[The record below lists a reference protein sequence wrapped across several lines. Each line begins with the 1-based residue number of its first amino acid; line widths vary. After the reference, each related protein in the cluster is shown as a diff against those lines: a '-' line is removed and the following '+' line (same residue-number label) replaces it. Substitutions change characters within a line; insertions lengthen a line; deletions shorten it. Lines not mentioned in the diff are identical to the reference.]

1 MGNQLFRKCQHQK
14 SLGHPTDTQAVI
26 HNGEEEWRG
35 YAAYWQDRLLLPGY
49 AAQILFG
56 NLEEPFEL
64 AHPVRADVAGSP
76 GRSRLLQE
84 PDGFFM
90 VGLGDVEGVFKGG
103 LVESFVIHATSVV
116 PIPG

>member
-1 MGNQLFRKCQHQK
+1 M
-14 SLGHPTDTQAVI
+14 
-26 HNGEEEWRG
+26 
-35 YAAYWQDRLLLPGY
+35 LPGY
-49 AAQILFG
+49 AAQIFFG

-64 AHPVRADVAGSP
+64 AHSVLAYVAGSP
-76 GRSRLLQE
+76 GRPRLAKE
-84 PDGFFM
+84 PDGFFV